1 MVSADK
7 VDALLQK
14 NTGCPRT
21 HPQDHRAGRVIEKGG
36 GAVES

>member
-7 VDALLQK
+7 VDALRQK
-14 NTGCPRT
+14 NTAVLERI
-21 HPQDHRAGRVIEKGG
+21 RRIIERGRVIEKGG

>member
-7 VDALLQK
+7 VDALLQ
-14 NTGCPRT
+14 NTAVLKRI
-21 HPQDHRAGRVIEKGG
+21 RRIIERGRVIEKGG